1 MSRFHAIRKLSTT
14 AVASA
19 ALVAVAVTG
28 VSGLTSA
35 SHSSALGSQV
45 KLVAEKVPTD
55 GMSYDMTVGVHRDFA
70 NRYDA
75 IINDIRGRLR
85 GTHLYGNII
94 LTRPVDDYFPVT
106 LAMGNSQVTLVIN
119 ARNLYVVGWRNDS
132 TDTYWRLNTGPQ
144 TYAGARTRSL
154 NWVNYNDMERA
165 AGVSRDSLG
174 ISMGTLQGAI
184 SDLGSPNSTAAG
196 RHEARS
202 LLILTQALAEGAR
215 FDFISYRISQAIR
228 GSHSWYPGTSSRVS
242 SNGSSGA
249 GIDVTGIEFENN
261 WDGISRAAQNATQN
275 HTAPNYRI
283 GDGHLW
289 TLAAIDAQL
298 AVAMHHSL

>member
-14 AVASA
+14 AVTSA

-35 SHSSALGSQV
+35 NHSSPLGSQV
-45 KLVAEKVPTD
+45 KLVDKEVPTD

-70 NRYDA
+70 NRFDA

-85 GTHLYGNII
+85 GTHLYRNII
-94 LTRPVDDYFPVT
+94 LTRPADDYFPVT

-132 TDTYWRLNTGPQ
+132 TDTYGRLRTGPE
-144 TYAGARTRSL
+144 TYAGARTRNL
-154 NWVNYNDMERA
+154 EWVNYNDMERA
-165 AGVSRDSLG
+165 AGVGRDSLG
-174 ISMGTLQGAI
+174 ISMGTIQGAI
-184 SDLGSPNSTAAG
+184 SDLGSPNSTSAG
-196 RHEARS
+196 RNEARS

-228 GSHSWYPGTSSRVS
+228 GSSKWYPGTSSRIS
-242 SNGSSGA
+242 SNGSSGS
-249 GIDVTGIEFENN
+249 GIDVTGIQLENN
-261 WDGISRAAQNATQN
+261 WDGISRAAQNATHN
-275 HTAPNYRI
+275 HRAPNYPI

-289 TLAAIDAQL
+289 TLEAIDAQL
-298 AVAMHHSL
+298 AVAVHHSL